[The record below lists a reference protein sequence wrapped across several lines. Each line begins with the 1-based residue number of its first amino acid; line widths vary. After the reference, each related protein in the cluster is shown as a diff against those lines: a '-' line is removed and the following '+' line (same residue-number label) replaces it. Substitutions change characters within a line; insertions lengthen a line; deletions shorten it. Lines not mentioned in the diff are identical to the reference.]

1 MRNVIGVMFFML
13 LTGCAVQPY
22 RPIVDSGT
30 RIGDYDADLDQC
42 KQIAAQVQP
51 ANAAA
56 GGAVAGAIFGALLA
70 TAVGLRG
77 SDVGHVAAWGAAS
90 GGVQGLAV
98 GSVEWTRVVNRCM
111 AGRGYSVLN

>member
-1 MRNVIGVMFFML
+1 MRNVIGVMFFVL

-42 KQIAAQVQP
+42 KQIASQVQP
-51 ANAAA
+51 ANSAA
-56 GGAVAGAIFGALLA
+56 GGAVVGGALAGLLA
-70 TAVGLRG
+70 AAVGLRG
-77 SDVGHVAAWGAAS
+77 NDVARVAAWGAAS

-98 GSVEWTRVVNRCM
+98 GSVEWTRVVNQCM
-111 AGRGYSVLN
+111 AGRGYNVLN

>member
-1 MRNVIGVMFFML
+1 MRIVLGVMLFVL
-13 LTGCAVQPY
+13 LAGCAAQPY
-22 RPIVDSGT
+22 RPIVDSGS

-56 GGAVAGAIFGALLA
+56 GGAVAGAVLGALLA
-70 TAVGLRG
+70 AAVGLRG

-98 GSVEWTRVVNRCM
+98 GSIEWQRVVNQCM
-111 AGRGYSVLN
+111 VGRGYNVLN

>member
-1 MRNVIGVMFFML
+1 MRIVFSVMFFML
-13 LTGCAVQPY
+13 LAGCAVQPY

-42 KQIAAQVQP
+42 KQIASQVQP
-51 ANAAA
+51 ANTAV
-56 GGAVAGAIFGALLA
+56 GGAVAGAVLGALLA

-98 GSVEWTRVVNRCM
+98 GSIEWQRVVNQCM
-111 AGRGYSVLN
+111 AGRGYNVLN